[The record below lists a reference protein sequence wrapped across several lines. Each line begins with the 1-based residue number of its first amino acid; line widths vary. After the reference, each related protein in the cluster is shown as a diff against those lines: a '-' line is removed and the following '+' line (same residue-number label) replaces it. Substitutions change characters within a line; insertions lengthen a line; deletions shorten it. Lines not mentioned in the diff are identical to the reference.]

1 MKVEVV
7 SKAASYHME
16 ELDDVVCESLSEING
31 LVDALVD

>member
-1 MKVEVV
+1 MKVGVV

-31 LVDALVD
+31 LVGALVD